1 MDDFFD
7 NQIPWNE
14 ATAPDAEVVASARE
28 AIAEKKRKEAGRNLR
43 WINKCL
49 AMLNEGEGNGR

>member
-7 NQIPWNE
+7 NQIPWDE
-14 ATAPDAEVVASARE
+14 TTAPAPEVVASIRE
-28 AIAEKKRKEAGRNLR
+28 ALAAAKRKEAERNLW

-49 AMLNEGEGNGR
+49 AMLNEGEGNA

>member
-14 ATAPDAEVVASARE
+14 ATAPDAATVATIRE
-28 AIAEKKRKEAGRNLR
+28 TIVDNKRKEAERNLR
-43 WINKCL
+43 WINRCL
-49 AMLNEGEGNGR
+49 AMLREGKGDA